1 MIIDD
6 ALTGPHRGLRTRPG
20 SLLLGPT
27 GRRLWAEVLDDVPGF
42 RGSIDYV
49 HKINVPLLFTV
60 APDRPAAPER
70 SEGTW
75 RPSHLRSR
83 QRFGGGV
90 LLEEARFV
98 TWTDEAVS
106 IQTWHNEGTE
116 PVTVR
121 ATFDQQWCRLDADG
135 RVRGEREITEY
146 DFSIQLSITTSD
158 PAIWAGVELAPGERY
173 EVRLVAAMRHTSGDP
188 ADPVIDQ
195 TSDWDA
201 VDPGLLQRQIA
212 EYQGWFDEVPELRT
226 GSTMLDRAWA
236 YRWYIL
242 RSCLTEPQ
250 LGYLQGLTATEGRS
264 HKHTKE
270 PWTVVGHEF
279 SMLVP
284 LSSPFH
290 VVDLRWHG
298 NPAIGS
304 AVMTAA
310 AATQTEDGQLCATKI
325 RHRSKGYANYYG
337 FAIAQF
343 AKVHGRDSL
352 PEAAVETAVR
362 QALREH
368 RVGLRA
374 GTDELP
380 VESDHKRTGKEYQ
393 PSYWYWHDYPTDAK
407 DPATFTP
414 LKRVDRAIYTYQN
427 ARAAAS
433 LIGDDPRAAE
443 LTAIADTVREAVLA
457 KQWDAETGFFYDLHH
472 ETDEQARVRNVV
484 GFYPW
489 WAGITDEQHL
499 PGLRAAIGPELFG
512 TSLRYPSVAQDCA
525 AFRPQGGWMGNF
537 IKGRN
542 GCMWNG
548 PAWPYTTGL
557 ALDAIGTAA
566 LRHGDEDLAAEF
578 SAGLW
583 SYLRSHFHDGDLAVP
598 YLVEHYDP
606 LTGEPISDEP
616 DYNHSSLIDLLVRYV
631 VGLQPGPDELRIRP
645 LEVGVD
651 DIAMRG
657 VRIGAHVLD
666 VEITGARGARRVEL
680 SCHGAGV
687 HAGPFGPDGVTVA
700 WDPQVCDHRRA
711 AR

>member
-49 HKINVPLLFTV
+49 HKINIPLLFTV
-60 APDRPAAPER
+60 TPGRSPAPER
-70 SEGTW
+70 SEGMW

-83 QRFGGGV
+83 QRFDGGV
-90 LLEEARFV
+90 IVDEARFV

-106 IQTWHNEGTE
+106 IQRWHNTGTE
-116 PVTVR
+116 AMTVR
-121 ATFDQQWCRLDADG
+121 AEFDPQWCRLDADG
-135 RVRGEREITEY
+135 QVRGEHEIAAYE
-146 DFSIQLSITTSD
+146 FSLHLTVEASD
-158 PAIWAGVELAPGERY
+158 PTIWSGVEVAPGERY
-173 EVRLVAAMRHTSGDP
+173 DVQLVAVVRHVSGDP
-188 ADPVIDQ
+188 ADPAIDL
-195 TSDWDA
+195 TSDWAAD
-201 VDPGLLQRQIA
+201 DRGLLERQVA
-212 EYQGWFDEVPELRT
+212 EYQRWFDDVPELVT
-226 GSTMLDRAWA
+226 GSAMLDRAWA

-250 LGYLQGLTATEGRS
+250 MGYLQGLTATEGRS

-290 VVDLRWHG
+290 VIDLRWQG
-298 NPAIGS
+298 DPGVGS
-304 AVMTAA
+304 AVMAA
-310 AATQTEDGQLCATKI
+310 VAATQTEDGQLCATKI
-325 RHRSKGYANYYG
+325 RHRSKGYASYYG

-343 AKVHGRDSL
+343 ADVHGRESL
-352 PEAAVETAVR
+352 PDAAVETAVK
-362 QALREH
+362 QALSEH
-368 RVGLRA
+368 REGLGA
-374 GTDELP
+374 GADELP
-380 VESDHKRTGKEYQ
+380 VETDHKRTGKEYQ
-393 PSYWYWHDYPTDAK
+393 PSYWYFHDYPDDAK
-407 DPATFTP
+407 DPETITP

-433 LIGDDPRAAE
+433 LIPDDARAAE
-443 LTAIADTVREAVLA
+443 LAAIADTVREAVLT

-489 WAGITDEQHL
+489 WADITDEQHL
-499 PGLRAAIGPELFG
+499 PGLRSAIGPELFG
-512 TSLRYPSVAQDCA
+512 TPLRYPSVAQDCR
-525 AFRPQGGWMGNF
+525 AFRQQGGWMGDF

-566 LRHGDEDLAAEF
+566 VRHGDADLAAEF
-578 SAGLW
+578 AAGLW
-583 SYLRSHFHDGDLAVP
+583 SYLRSHFRDGDLGVP

-616 DYNHSSLIDLLVRYV
+616 DYNHSSLIDLIVRYV
-631 VGLQPGPDELRIRP
+631 VGLRPAGDELRVQPI
-645 LEVGVD
+645 
-651 DIAMRG
+651 DIGAGDVTLRG
-657 VRIGAHVLD
+657 VRVGPHLLD
-666 VEITGARGARRVEL
+666 VETSEGDRGQTIRVSCRGEMVYAGPPGVVVPWL
-680 SCHGAGV
+680 AHSCH
-687 HAGPFGPDGVTVA
+687 H
-700 WDPQVCDHRRA
+700 
-711 AR
+711 